1 MSGLKDEGVSASGV
15 REDAQ
20 QGALWR
26 ADDLPAPLADTQAW
40 RQFVVSAQHAD
51 LSASSLRIVEAPHV
65 SVDLSAQA
73 QSPALL
79 AAGEALLADRGFVA
93 ARARLLEGGLANC
106 TEARP
111 AWHTALRSSDASL
124 RVAADVATE
133 RERVRNFVRK
143 ADAEG
148 RYKHVVNIG
157 IGGSDWGPRLVV
169 TALGN
174 AGTRREVRFV
184 SNIDGHAIEA
194 GLLGLDPTQTLII
207 VSSKSFNTIE
217 TLRNAERAIAWLRA
231 GGVEDIGAHV
241 VAVTS
246 NVKGAAKLGV
256 AEENVFKLWDWAGG
270 RYSVWSSIGLPI
282 ALALGVET
290 LDALLQGAAEMD
302 SHFATAPIAENAPV
316 QLALTALVNRNV
328 FGYPS
333 LNVAAYDARLTNLA
347 PYLQQLDME
356 SLGKSVD
363 VYGRPVSVPT
373 GSIVWGVSGTDAQH
387 TFFQW
392 LHQGTDPTPVDF
404 VVCREADHDFP
415 EHHRLLLANC
425 LAQREALLRGKSFDA
440 LLPEVSAVEP
450 DAQRAA
456 WLAHH
461 KVHPGGR
468 PSSLLVLPKL
478 TAQSLGALLAMY
490 EHKVFVQ
497 GIVWGINPFDQWG
510 VEYGKVL
517 ATGIAEELDGGPS
530 KPHDVST
537 AHWVDAWK

>member
-1 MSGLKDEGVSASGV
+1 MSGVDEAGTTSATAGVTATLW
-15 REDAQ
+15 
-20 QGALWR
+20 GADN
-26 ADDLPAPLADTQAW
+26 APAPLADTQAW

-51 LSASSLRIVEAPHV
+51 LTAATLRIVKAPHV
-65 SVDLSAQA
+65 AVDLSAQA
-73 QSPALL
+73 QSPALK
-79 AAGEALLADRGFVA
+79 AAGEALLAERNFDA
-93 ARARLLEGGLANC
+93 ARACLLNGGMANC

-111 AWHTALRSSDASL
+111 AWHTALRSPDASL
-124 RVAADVATE
+124 RVAAQVATE
-133 RERVRNFVRK
+133 RERVRTFVRR

-169 TALGN
+169 SALGN
-174 AGTRREVRFV
+174 AGTRREMRFV
-184 SNIDGHAIEA
+184 SNIDAHAIEA
-194 GLLGLDPTQTLII
+194 GLLGLDPLHTLII

-217 TLRNAERAIAWLRA
+217 TLRNAERAIEWLRA
-231 GGVEDIGAHV
+231 GGVQDVNAHV

-246 NVKGAAKLGV
+246 NVAGAAKLGIT
-256 AEENVFKLWDWAGG
+256 EDHVFKLWDWAGG

-290 LDALLQGAAEMD
+290 LDGLLEGAADMD
-302 SHFATAPIAENAPV
+302 AHFATAPISENAPV

-333 LNVAAYDARLTNLA
+333 LNIAAYDARLTNLA

-373 GSIVWGVSGTDAQH
+373 GSLVWGVSGTDAQH

-404 VVCREADHDFP
+404 VVCREADHDFA

-425 LAQREALLRGKSFDA
+425 LAQREALLRGKSFDT
-440 LLPEVSAVEP
+440 LLPEVAKSEADPE
-450 DAQRAA
+450 RAA

-468 PSSLLVLPKL
+468 PSTLLVLPRL
-478 TAQSLGALLAMY
+478 TAHSLGALLALY

-517 ATGIAEELDGGPS
+517 ATGIADELSGGDIQ
-530 KPHDVST
+530 PHDVST
-537 AHWVDAWK
+537 AHWVGEWK